1 MKKKKNF
8 FPTVKKLG
16 IAAGALLVIAWLC
29 GFAAFANRINNYP
42 LDDTTHTGAVI
53 ALTGGRYRIAEA
65 VNILNQGK
73 ADKLFISGVSRKS
86 SLDDIK
92 KRQKLNIN
100 DESGV
105 SLGHQ
110 ARDTIGNARE
120 TVAWLQKN
128 NISSI
133 RLVTSNYHVERS
145 IAEFKARDPN
155 LKIIPHPV
163 YSDKVEK
170 KWWKSWHTFSLIFSE
185 YNKFLFVYIR
195 CNFIPKGR

>member
-1 MKKKKNF
+1 MMKRKSK
-8 FPTVKKLG
+8 PLPVGKLAVICG
-16 IAAGALLVIAWLC
+16 FLLIAAWLG
-29 GFAAFANRINNYP
+29 GFVVFARRINNYQT
-42 LDDTTHTGAVI
+42 DTATHTEAVI

-65 VNILNQGK
+65 VNLLNQGK

-92 KRQKLNIN
+92 KRQNLDIR

-105 SLGHQ
+105 SLGHN
-110 ARDTIGNARE
+110 AKDTIGNAVE
-120 TVAWLQKN
+120 TVAWLRN
-128 NISSI
+128 NHISSI

-145 IAEFKARDPN
+145 IAEFKSRAPE

-163 YSDKVEK
+163 YSDQVQK

-185 YNKFLFVYIR
+185 YNKFLYVYIR
-195 CNFIPKGR
+195 CNFFS